1 MRTSDKRETPTG
13 RARASYALMFAIAIV
28 CAGIAYVAKP
38 SAPNAS
44 STYYV
49 RAMAALIFV
58 LVAIVLKLLRELFE
72 GG

>member
-1 MRTSDKRETPTG
+1 
-13 RARASYALMFAIAIV
+13 MFAIAIV